1 METLQWDAF
10 MRGEIIPKQI
20 KKPIIAFSLAPLTL
34 SSLFDMSPLFQGGL
48 TVILV
53 TSTIAVGS
61 AFLTSYLIK
70 KGEYEKAELVSLVT
84 KIGLII
90 FGVGSVGFLFFKNPL
105 WGQW

>member
-10 MRGEIIPKQI
+10 MRGEIIPKQV
-20 KKPIIAFSLAPLTL
+20 KKSIIAYSLAPLTV
-34 SSLFDMSPLFQGGL
+34 SSLFDMSPLVKGGL

-53 TSTIAVGS
+53 TSTFAIGS
-61 AFLTSYLIK
+61 AFLTSYLIR

-90 FGVGSVGFLFFKNPL
+90 FGVGSVGFLFLKNPMWRL
-105 WGQW
+105 W